1 MPKSKDQAEVMV
13 LIPARGGSKSV
24 PRKNIVPI
32 MGKPLIAWTIET
44 ALACKRINRV
54 IVSTDDLEIA
64 DTARSYGAEV
74 PFLRPLELAQDLSR
88 DIEYHIHAL
97 EWLRENE
104 GYLPDLVINLR
115 PTVACRQ
122 PSVIDKAIEIFQEK
136 PDIDSLRSVHLAS
149 QSPFKMWTIGDDELL
164 KSLAPLTGV
173 EEPYNAPRQILPL
186 VYWQDGYIDIT
197 KPSVILEQKSTT
209 GRTILPFIVDAP
221 AADIDYIDDIQL
233 AETQLSE
240 RLLGV
245 TYPES
250 GSNSDRHPS

>member
-1 MPKSKDQAEVMV
+1 MIHYAPYTW
-13 LIPARGGSKSV
+13 P
-24 PRKNIVPI
+24 
-32 MGKPLIAWTIET
+32 
-44 ALACKRINRV
+44 
-54 IVSTDDLEIA
+54 VS
-64 DTARSYGAEV
+64 
-74 PFLRPLELAQDLSR
+74 RPLR
-88 DIEYHIHAL
+88 
-97 EWLRENE
+97 
-104 GYLPDLVINLR
+104 
-115 PTVACRQ
+115 C
-122 PSVIDKAIEIFQEK
+122 
-136 PDIDSLRSVHLAS
+136 
-149 QSPFKMWTIGDDELL
+149 GDDELL